1 MGFNRQ
7 YQLSRGKR
15 VGLSFRKTIQ
25 LGKKTRLN
33 VYKSGISA
41 SRKAGPVTINS
52 PGRVTIRLGNGLTWR
67 L

>member
-1 MGFNRQ
+1 M
-7 YQLSRGKR
+7 
-15 VGLSFRKTIQ
+15 GLSFRKTIQ